1 LLAPFLSLALARLL
15 RFPLRWLR
23 PVEGALAADSLIQ
36 APRRTSATVA
46 ALMLSL
52 ALVIGTGGVALASSR
67 SLREWMNDTFNPDL
81 FVSASETIVGRD
93 YHFPASL
100 RGELERIGGIEEV
113 QPVRFARIPFQGHP
127 IMVIALEWENV
138 ARRVRETVV
147 AGNAAAMNRA
157 VAQGTGLIAAENF
170 AGLEHVRVGDTV
182 ALETPSGIVRLPVA
196 GIIRDYSN
204 QLGAVFVDRKLY
216 TKYFQDDTVD
226 IFRVYLKPGASANE
240 VKRQILERAGRG
252 RRLFVLSNQE
262 VRSYVVRLTDQW
274 FAMSYLQVFVAVM
287 VAVLGIV
294 NTLTVSIADRRRELG
309 VLRAVGGLRQQ
320 IRRTVWMEAGA
331 IALIGLLLGAATG
344 AINLY
349 YELEVIQHDLT
360 GMPLGYQFPFG
371 LTAVLIPV
379 ILGAAFAA
387 AILPAENA
395 VRSSLVEALEYE

>member
-1 LLAPFLSLALARLL
+1 
-15 RFPLRWLR
+15 
-23 PVEGALAADSLIQ
+23 
-36 APRRTSATVA
+36 
-46 ALMLSL
+46 
-52 ALVIGTGGVALASSR
+52 
-67 SLREWMNDTFNPDL
+67 
-81 FVSASETIVGRD
+81 
-93 YHFPASL
+93 
-100 RGELERIGGIEEV
+100 
-113 QPVRFARIPFQGHP
+113 
-127 IMVIALEWENV
+127 MVIALEWENV